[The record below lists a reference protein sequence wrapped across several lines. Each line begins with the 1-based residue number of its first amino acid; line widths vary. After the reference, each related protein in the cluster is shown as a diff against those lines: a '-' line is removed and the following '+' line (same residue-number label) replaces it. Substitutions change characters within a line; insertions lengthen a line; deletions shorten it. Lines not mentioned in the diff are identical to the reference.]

1 MAIARRIGKL
11 RPITKEESK
20 KQGYAIYT
28 LHPCSLERRRN
39 LLQEQEAKQNKVKSL
54 AKEFIKNK
62 EWF

>member
-54 AKEFIKNK
+54 EKDFPKN
-62 EWF
+62 E